1 MKIKNKLKLITILPT
16 LILVAAAAYLFYN
29 TYINYEKTRAY
40 KIVTNNNK
48 TLNKLL
54 IELGRERGITALY
67 LASNKQSY
75 KELLTNQY
83 KKTDSAIKEYKNSAI
98 IENSTLLPKD
108 YLFNETISINKK
120 SYINLNQQLSN
131 INKIRDS
138 INSVSN
144 KEYKKIIDS
153 YTKNLTQPALNSLL
167 QINKFSLNVDINKIS
182 NSLTNLYISEEFS
195 GLLRDFLVFNIEK
208 KNKIDKNLLGQWLNY
223 HAKAMVFDPSLIQD
237 KDLSLKVTNFLK
249 NSYGDEIKKKFIN
262 VYSDIITNSQSAN
275 YSTDTLR
282 LFTVLSKYIGLYN
295 KTSAVIYNDAKNK
308 LTAQMN
314 KQLILVAL
322 FGLLLLVSL
331 LLIVFGSKIS
341 NELEGNSKELE
352 ASLKRAV
359 KKIGETDPTV
369 KEELEDINTIDF
381 ETSKGMRKGYRF
393 LEKMV
398 ESAKEDKIEAIEAN
412 KAKSYF
418 LANMS
423 HEIRT
428 PMNGII
434 GFAELLKNTNL
445 NDEQKEYIGI
455 IEKSSDNL
463 LNIINNILDL
473 SKLESNKVD
482 LEHVIFDTAKE
493 FDSTIDTF
501 AVIASE
507 KGLEL
512 NYYLDPEISPKLKG
526 DPTKL
531 KEILTNLLN
540 NSIKFTENGGEI
552 DVEIKKSF
560 TVQDDNR
567 VWIEFVVSDTGIG
580 MSKQQLDRIFQPFM
594 QGDSSINR
602 KYGGT
607 GLGLTITKQYVEL
620 MGGELKVESKEGEGS
635 TFYYTLPIE
644 EIESGTKSYKGLFN
658 NLDILLYQED
668 KNNKLSNYMIEYFK
682 YFGVNY
688 KTFATVSGLDKQLDR
703 NSTKEAVLVDL
714 DRANSDLKEFIKGI
728 SKEKLMLITSLKNK
742 DKISEYIL
750 PNERV
755 LFKPVVFNKFL
766 NTLKFLTK
774 FEEVKE
780 IEAPTVHAKY
790 YGKALV
796 AEDNIINQKLIVNI
810 LKGFGLT
817 VDVANNGLE
826 AVEKRKSVQDYDLIF
841 MDIQMPIMDGIEATK
856 IIKKYED
863 ENGLTTI
870 PVIALTANALKGD
883 RERLLKEGLDEYI
896 SKPIEM
902 AELLYILHKF
912 IGHKSAL
919 NLKGLEKQQAKEE
932 AKEAVPKVQQNITT
946 EEKEKEGTEL
956 KEPENRKVLIA
967 KKFPLSNKILATL
980 MASIGVE
987 YDSIEDSSQLLD
999 KIESNCY
1006 DIIFTD
1012 EEYLT
1017 DNIIKA
1023 ISKLKID
1030 VVLTDTPRDKEK
1042 LKDISL
1048 ETIMQLTSKEE
1059 IASIISNFR
1068 NR

>member
-16 LILVAAAAYLFYN
+16 LILVVAATYLFYN

-40 KIVTNNNK
+40 KIVTKNNK
-48 TLNKLL
+48 SLNKLL
-54 IELGRERGITALY
+54 LELGRERGITALY

-75 KELLTNQY
+75 KELLTQQY
-83 KKTDSAIKEYKNSAI
+83 KKTDLAIKEYKNSTI

-108 YLFNETISINKK
+108 YLFGETINVDKK
-120 SYINLNQQLSN
+120 LYLNLNNQLSQ
-131 INKIRDS
+131 ISAIRES
-138 INSVSN
+138 IKSGEIDN
-144 KEYKKIIDS
+144 YKTILDK
-153 YTKNLTQPALNSLL
+153 YTRNLTTPVLKNLL
-167 QINKFSLNVDINKIS
+167 QINRFSLDVNINKIS
-182 NSLTNLYISEEFS
+182 NTLTNLYVSQEYS
-195 GLLRDFLVFNIEK
+195 GLLRDFLVFNIEH
-208 KNKIDKNLLGQWLNY
+208 KNKIDKEKLKEWLRY
-223 HAKAMVFDPSLIQD
+223 HAKAMLFTPDLIGNRE
-237 KDLSLKVTNFLK
+237 LAIKVKNYLK
-249 NSYGDEIKKKFIN
+249 NSSGSDIEDKFAN
-262 VYSDIITNSQSAN
+262 VYYDILQNSQTGK
-275 YSTDTLR
+275 YSTDTIR
-282 LFTVLSKYIGLYN
+282 LFTVLSKYVGLYN
-295 KTSAVIYNDAKNK
+295 KTSAVIYNEAKK
-308 LTAQMN
+308 ELVKVMN
-314 KQLILVAL
+314 KELILVIL
-322 FGLLLLVSL
+322 FGSLLLVSL
-331 LLIVFGSKIS
+331 LLIILGSKIS
-341 NELEGNSKELE
+341 RELEGNSKELE

-359 KKIGETDPTV
+359 KKLGETDPTI
-369 KEELEDINTIDF
+369 KDELEEINSIDF
-381 ETSKGMRKGYRF
+381 ETSKGMRKAYKF
-393 LEKMV
+393 LENMV

-434 GFAELLKNTNL
+434 GFAELLKNTEL
-445 NDEQKEYIGI
+445 NDEQKEYVSI

-473 SKLESNKVD
+473 SKLESNKVE

-507 KGLEL
+507 KDIEL

-540 NSIKFTENGGEI
+540 NAIKFTESGGEI

-620 MGGELKVESKEGEGS
+620 MGGELKVESKQGVGS

-644 EIESGTKSYKGLFN
+644 EIESGTKSYKNAFN
-658 NLDILLYQED
+658 NLTILLYQND
-668 KNNKLSNYMIEYFK
+668 KDNKLSNYLINYFK
-682 YFGVNY
+682 YYGVKY
-688 KTFATVSGLDKQLDR
+688 KIFKNAKELEEESILL
-703 NSTKEAVLVDL
+703 TKNGTNAILVDY
-714 DRANSDLKEFIKGI
+714 DRANIELKDKLKTVNKDDLIFA
-728 SKEKLMLITSLKNK
+728 TSIKNK
-742 DKISEYIL
+742 SEIATYVL
-750 PNERV
+750 PNERI
-755 LFKPVVFNKFL
+755 LFKPIGFEKFL

-780 IEAPTVHAKY
+780 VEAPTVHAKY
-790 YGKALV
+790 HGKALV
-796 AEDNIINQKLIVNI
+796 VEDNIINQKLIVNI

-817 VDVANNGLE
+817 IDVADNGE
-826 AVEKRKSVQDYDLIF
+826 IAVRKRKSVPDYDLIF
-841 MDIQMPIMDGIEATK
+841 MDIQMPVMDGIEATK
-856 IIKKYED
+856 VIKRYEE
-863 ENGLTTI
+863 ENGLNSVPI
-870 PVIALTANALKGD
+870 IALTANALKGD

-912 IGHKSAL
+912 IGHKSSIKVE
-919 NLKGLEKQQAKEE
+919 NIEKQSSENKIE
-932 AKEAVPKVQQNITT
+932 T
-946 EEKEKEGTEL
+946 
-956 KEPENRKVLIA
+956 KEPEAKKIVQEATKIEPKEPTNPKVLIA
-967 KKFPLSNKILATL
+967 KKFPLSNKILSTL
-980 MASIGVE
+980 MASIGFE
-987 YDSIEDSSQLLD
+987 YDTVENGSNLLE
-999 KIESNCY
+999 KINSKEY

-1012 EEYLT
+1012 EEFLS
-1017 DNIIKA
+1017 DEVIDAIKTNC
-1023 ISKLKID
+1023 IN
-1030 VVLTDTPRDKEK
+1030 VVLTDKPEN
-1042 LKDISL
+1042 KDRLQDINT
-1048 ETIMQLTSKEE
+1048 ETIKQLTSKEE
-1059 IASIISNFR
+1059 IASIIKKFR
-1068 NR
+1068 DK